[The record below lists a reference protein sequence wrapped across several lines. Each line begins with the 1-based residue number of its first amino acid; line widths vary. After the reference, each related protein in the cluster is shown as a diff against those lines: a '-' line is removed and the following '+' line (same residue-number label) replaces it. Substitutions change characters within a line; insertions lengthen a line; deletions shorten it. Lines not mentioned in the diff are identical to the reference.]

1 MLDPSLV
8 TDVGLVSS
16 KRPNVWIRDESTL
29 RHRIELVLTSCQP
42 VVSLTFAYRMHAW
55 TFPRACTR
63 ELTCKAT
70 NTLFSSHHQ
79 EENARLSQRVSAL
92 ERGRSEFEKELQ
104 QRDEVSLC
112 LRGFAFR
119 RICAYG
125 FIPCMCT
132 YKYILRYRSFWST
145 HVTANDSG
153 RPWRVQCK
161 NRCARA
167 DVTSGKMSHAG
178 MHLSVCQHPHMMQT
192 GGRPA

>member
-1 MLDPSLV
+1 MLPAGHQSGWTHLGPR
-8 TDVGLVSS
+8 TNGVSS
-16 KRPNVWIRDESTL
+16 SSSRSSPRLDNKALAKSQGALGATELGPGPSTKL
-29 RHRIELVLTSCQP
+29 AQ
-42 VVSLTFAYRMHAW
+42 
-55 TFPRACTR
+55 
-63 ELTCKAT
+63 TCA
-70 NTLFSSHHQ
+70 
-79 EENARLSQRVSAL
+79 ARGSQRTSH
-92 ERGRSEFEKELQ
+92 GRHHLDGHHHRRADDRSGVPGTEFEEELK
-104 QRDEVSLC
+104 QREEVSLC

-125 FIPCMCT
+125 CIPCMCT

-153 RPWRVQCK
+153 RPWRVQSK
-161 NRCARA
+161 NRCACA